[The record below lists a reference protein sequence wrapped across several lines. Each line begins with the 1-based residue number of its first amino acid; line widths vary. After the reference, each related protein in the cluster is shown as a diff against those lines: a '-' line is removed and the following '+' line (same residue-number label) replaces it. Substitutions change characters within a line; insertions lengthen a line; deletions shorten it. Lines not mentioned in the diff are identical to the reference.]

1 MTTWLSAHFSLEE
14 MTATQQRGLDNRPTS
29 AVLKRLN
36 ATARVLEE
44 VRVLLGDTPMLITS
58 GYRSPA
64 VNRAVGGSATS
75 AHMRGEAADF
85 ICPRFGSPLA
95 VCRAIADSDLAF
107 DQLIEEA
114 GAWVHL
120 GLGGRWRREVL
131 TWRPGGGYGRGLSA

>member
-1 MTTWLSAHFSLEE
+1 MTTWLTAHFSLEE
-14 MTATQQRGLDNRPTS
+14 MTATQQRGLDNRPPP
-29 AVLKRLN
+29 AVLKRLR
-36 ATARVLEE
+36 ATAQVLEA
-44 VRVLLGDTPMLITS
+44 VRTRLGDAPILITS

-64 VNRAVGGSATS
+64 VNQAVGGAASS

-85 ICPRFGSPLA
+85 ICPGFGSPLE
-95 VCRAIADSDLAF
+95 VCRAIAASDLAF

-131 TWRPGGGYGRGLSA
+131 TWRPGAGYLRGLRK

>member
-14 MTATQQRGLDNRPTS
+14 MTATQQRGLDNRPPDS
-29 AVLKRLN
+29 VLKRLK
-36 ATARVLEE
+36 ATVLVLEE
-44 VRVLLGDTPMLITS
+44 VRTLLGDAPVLITS

-64 VNRAVGGSATS
+64 VNRAVGGSPTS

-95 VCRAIADSDLAF
+95 ICRAIAASDLRF

-131 TWRPGGGYGRGLSA
+131 TWRPGAGYHRGLRT

>member
-1 MTTWLSAHFSLEE
+1 MTTWLSPHFSLEE
-14 MTATQQRGLDNRPTS
+14 MTATQQRGLDNRPPAS
-29 AVLKRLN
+29 VLKRLK
-36 ATARVLEE
+36 ATVLVLED
-44 VRVLLGDTPMLITS
+44 VRTLLGNAPMVITS

-64 VNRAVGGSATS
+64 VNRAVGGSPTS

-95 VCRAIADSDLAF
+95 VCRAIAASDLRF

-131 TWRPGGGYGRGLSA
+131 SWRPGAGYQRGLRT

>member
-14 MTATQQRGLDNRPTS
+14 MTATQQRGLDNRPPAS
-29 AVLKRLN
+29 VLKRLKG
-36 ATARVLEE
+36 TALALED
-44 VRVLLGDTPMLITS
+44 VRTLLGDAPVLITS

-64 VNRAVGGSATS
+64 VNRAVGGSPTS

-95 VCRAIADSDLAF
+95 ICRAIAASDLRF

-131 TWRPGGGYGRGLSA
+131 TWRAGAGYQRGLRI

>member
-14 MTATQQRGLDNRPTS
+14 MTATQQRGLDNRPS
-29 AVLKRLN
+29 PAVLKRLR
-36 ATARVLEE
+36 ATAQVLET
-44 VRVLLGDTPMLITS
+44 VRALLGNQPILITS

-64 VNRAVGGSATS
+64 VNQAVGGSATS

-85 ICPRFGSPLA
+85 ICPRFGSPRDI
-95 VCRAIADSDLAF
+95 CRAIAGSELAF

-120 GLGGRWRREVL
+120 GLGGRWRGEVL
-131 TWRPGGGYGRGLSA
+131 SWRPGQGYVRGLRS

>member
-1 MTTWLSAHFSLEE
+1 MTTWLSPHFSLEE
-14 MTATQQRGLDNRPTS
+14 MTATQQRGLDNRPPDS
-29 AVLKRLN
+29 VLKRLK
-36 ATARVLEE
+36 ATVLVLEE
-44 VRVLLGDTPMLITS
+44 VRTLLGNAPMVITS

-64 VNRAVGGSATS
+64 VNRAVGGSPTS

-95 VCRAIADSDLAF
+95 VCRAIAASDLRF

-131 TWRPGGGYGRGLSA
+131 SWRPGAGYQRGLRT

>member
-14 MTATQQRGLDNRPTS
+14 MTATQQRGLDNRPPAS
-29 AVLKRLN
+29 VLKRLKG
-36 ATARVLEE
+36 TARVLEA
-44 VRVLLGDTPMLITS
+44 VRTLLGDAPILITS

-85 ICPRFGSPLA
+85 ICPGFGPPLA
-95 VCRAIADSDLAF
+95 ICQAIAASDLRF

-131 TWRPGGGYGRGLSA
+131 TWRPGVGYQRGLQP

>member
-1 MTTWLSAHFSLEE
+1 MRTWLSAHFSLEE
-14 MTATQQRGLDNRPTS
+14 MTATQQRGLDNRPPP
-29 AVLKRLN
+29 AVLKQLK
-36 ATARVLEE
+36 ATARVLET
-44 VRVLLGDTPMLITS
+44 VRVLLGGSPILITS

-131 TWRPGGGYGRGLSA
+131 TWRPGGGYVRGLSA

>member
-14 MTATQQRGLDNRPTS
+14 MIATQQRGLDNRPAP
-29 AVLKRLN
+29 AVLKRLK

-44 VRVLLGDTPMLITS
+44 VRVLLGDAPMLITS

-64 VNRAVGGSATS
+64 VNRAVGGSMTS

-85 ICPRFGSPLA
+85 ICPRFGSPLT
-95 VCRAIADSDLAF
+95 VCRAIAESDLAF

-114 GAWVHL
+114 GAWIHL
-120 GLGGRWRREVL
+120 GLGGR
-131 TWRPGGGYGRGLSA
+131 AAAM

>member
-1 MTTWLSAHFSLEE
+1 MTTWLSPHFSLEE
-14 MTATQQRGLDNRPTS
+14 MTATQQRGLDNRPPAS
-29 AVLKRLN
+29 VLKRLK
-36 ATARVLEE
+36 ATVLVLEE
-44 VRVLLGDTPMLITS
+44 VRTLLGNAPMVITS

-64 VNRAVGGSATS
+64 VNRAVGGSPTS

-95 VCRAIADSDLAF
+95 VCRAIAASDLRF

-131 TWRPGGGYGRGLSA
+131 SWRPGAGYQRGLRT

>member
-14 MTATQQRGLDNRPTS
+14 MIATQQRGLDNRPAP
-29 AVLKRLN
+29 AVLKRLK

-44 VRVLLGDTPMLITS
+44 VRVLLGDAPMLITS

-64 VNRAVGGSATS
+64 VNRAVGGSMTS

-85 ICPRFGSPLA
+85 ICPRFGSPLT
-95 VCRAIADSDLAF
+95 VCRAIAESDLAF

-114 GAWVHL
+114 GAWIHL

-131 TWRPGGGYGRGLSA
+131 TWRPGGGYVRGLSA

>member
-14 MTATQQRGLDNRPTS
+14 MIATQQRGLDNRPTP
-29 AVLKRLN
+29 AVLKRLK

-44 VRVLLGDTPMLITS
+44 VRALLGNAPMLITS

-85 ICPRFGSPLA
+85 ICPKFGSPLA
-95 VCRAIADSDLAF
+95 VCRAIAESDLAF
-107 DQLIEEA
+107 DQLIEES
-114 GAWVHL
+114 GAWIHL

-131 TWRPGGGYGRGLSA
+131 TWRPGGGYVRGLSA